1 MPPPPNV
8 DDESARVEAANRG
21 NLVTVGVLGWE
32 KKQQRTAR
40 LASRGRGLRSGIIRT
55 LARATTMTT
64 PQYDDATL
72 AQLRSELKNFQD
84 ITKYLVPRSGDVP
97 RLTGIEIF
105 GGCMP
110 LNGSVGGDHLIY
122 VDFKRRFDLQAR
134 ERQAAERG
142 RTDVVENLRNCAHK
156 AGVALI
162 DVAGHRVTD
171 AVLAAMLHQA
181 FLVGALYE
189 LDMFG
194 HITRRLFENLNTR
207 FFQSSGAHKYVSL
220 IYGEISED
228 ATFRFLSAAQ
238 PTPVVFSRVQDRLV
252 DVAQE
257 RSVSCPPLGMMPSW
271 DAIDRSTTPDA
282 GLGFKERYQLNEW
295 QLMGAGDIL
304 VIFTDGLSE
313 HRRGDE
319 PYFPG
324 VLEAALRRTKDQ
336 TARGIY
342 DSLLEDILAF
352 APPTDDLSFVVIK
365 LG

>member
-1 MPPPPNV
+1 
-8 DDESARVEAANRG
+8 
-21 NLVTVGVLGWE
+21 
-32 KKQQRTAR
+32 
-40 LASRGRGLRSGIIRT
+40 
-55 LARATTMTT
+55 MTT
-64 PQYDDATL
+64 KHDDAATL

-84 ITKYLVPRSGDVP
+84 IAKYLVPRSGDVP
-97 RLTGIEIF
+97 RLSGIEMF

-134 ERQAAERG
+134 ARRAAELG
-142 RTDVVENLRNCAHK
+142 RPEVVEHLGRCERM

-194 HITRRLFENLNTR
+194 HITKRLFENLNTR

-238 PTPVVFSRVQDRLV
+238 PMPVVFSRVQDRLV

-257 RSVSCPPLGMMPSW
+257 RSVSFPPLGMMPSW

-336 TARGIY
+336 PARGIY

>member
-1 MPPPPNV
+1 
-8 DDESARVEAANRG
+8 
-21 NLVTVGVLGWE
+21 
-32 KKQQRTAR
+32 
-40 LASRGRGLRSGIIRT
+40 
-55 LARATTMTT
+55 MTS
-64 PQYDDATL
+64 PQDDDATL

-84 ITKYLVPRSGDVP
+84 IAKYLVPSSGDVP
-97 RLTGIEIF
+97 RLSGIEIF

-142 RTDVVENLRNCAHK
+142 RPEVVEHLRECASK

-194 HITRRLFENLNTR
+194 HITKRLFENLNTR

-238 PTPVVFSRVQDRLV
+238 PMPVVFSRVQDRLV

-257 RSVSCPPLGMMPSW
+257 SSVSFPPLGMMPSW
-271 DAIDRSTTPDA
+271 DAIDRSTTLDA
-282 GLGFKERYQLNEW
+282 GLGFKERYQINEW

-304 VIFTDGLSE
+304 LIFTDGLSE

-324 VLEAALRRTKDQ
+324 FLEAALRRVKDQ
-336 TARGIY
+336 SARGIY
-342 DSLLEDILAF
+342 DTLREDILAF
-352 APPTDDLSFVVIK
+352 APPVDDLSFVVIK